1 MESRRIIGSERFV
14 PYESMLYD
22 LAASTPAGNQVRRER
37 GLFGEKERFQVAKDK
52 ENKTNVMRILDKEK
66 VPYKFYF
73 YDHED
78 GAIDG
83 VAVAR
88 KLNQNVEQVFKTL
101 VTKGASGAFYVFV
114 VPVAKELH
122 LKSAAKSVGEKSVE
136 MIHVNEINRATGY
149 IRGGCSPIGMK
160 KLYRTVVDK
169 SCEAFPTIIVSG
181 GKIGAQVEVAP
192 QDLLRL
198 VQGTVA
204 EIAVEP

>member
-1 MESRRIIGSERFV
+1 M
-14 PYESMLYD
+14 
-22 LAASTPAGNQVRRER
+22 
-37 GLFGEKERFQVAKDK
+37 AKDK

-169 SCEAFPTIIVSG
+169 SCEALPTIIVSG

-204 EIAVEP
+204 EIAVKP

>member
-1 MESRRIIGSERFV
+1 M
-14 PYESMLYD
+14 
-22 LAASTPAGNQVRRER
+22 
-37 GLFGEKERFQVAKDK
+37 AKDK

-160 KLYRTVVDK
+160 KLSRSVVDK
-169 SCEAFPTIIVSG
+169 SCEALPTIIVSG
-181 GKIGAQVEVAP
+181 GKIGAQVEVSP

>member
-1 MESRRIIGSERFV
+1 M
-14 PYESMLYD
+14 
-22 LAASTPAGNQVRRER
+22 
-37 GLFGEKERFQVAKDK
+37 AKDK

-160 KLYRTVVDK
+160 KLYRTVVYK
-169 SCEAFPTIIVSG
+169 SCESLPTIIVRG
-181 GKIGAQVEVAP
+181 GKIGAQVEVSP

>member
-1 MESRRIIGSERFV
+1 M
-14 PYESMLYD
+14 
-22 LAASTPAGNQVRRER
+22 
-37 GLFGEKERFQVAKDK
+37 AKDK

-169 SCEAFPTIIVSG
+169 SCEALPTIIVSG

>member
-1 MESRRIIGSERFV
+1 M
-14 PYESMLYD
+14 
-22 LAASTPAGNQVRRER
+22 
-37 GLFGEKERFQVAKDK
+37 AKDK

-101 VTKGASGAFYVFV
+101 VTKGGLLERFYVFV

-149 IRGGCSPIGMK
+149 IRGGVH
-160 KLYRTVVDK
+160 R
-169 SCEAFPTIIVSG
+169 
-181 GKIGAQVEVAP
+181 
-192 QDLLRL
+192 
-198 VQGTVA
+198 
-204 EIAVEP
+204 